1 MHNLCQMEVAHCPH
15 CCAGAN
21 PCRQPNKPSRQSSGH
36 SDDLTPNIHA
46 GIVTAREKNRQAQ
59 RRFRER
65 QKSLI
70 TELRDKVY
78 HLEKQVCSSVQE
90 RGSDGS
96 LSEPTTLATMEG
108 PATLARGDSL
118 FPEAAAGC

>member
-1 MHNLCQMEVAHCPH
+1 VCKAVGSAAYICNF
-15 CCAGAN
+15 
-21 PCRQPNKPSRQSSGH
+21 RQPAKPSRQSSDH

-78 HLEKQVCSSVQE
+78 QLEKQVC
-90 RGSDGS
+90 G
-96 LSEPTTLATMEG
+96 EG
-108 PATLARGDSL
+108 VGRA
-118 FPEAAAGC
+118 